1 MLEVS
6 KLEVSRLEAFK
17 MEVSKQEV
25 VTRLVVVV
33 STMLLGNRLL
43 LVGFMLDVI
52 SRLQEGFM
60 RPVATKGLVDT
71 MLLRVGQEEEV
82 VMVFRKVEKVRG
94 LSVATGQLGDRFM
107 VGEVL

>member
-1 MLEVS
+1 MLLAQILFLCVTDIQGFKFGDSESLDEFVMEQPMLEVS

-17 MEVSKQEV
+17 MEVFKQEV

-52 SRLQEGFM
+52 SRLQEG
-60 RPVATKGLVDT
+60 
-71 MLLRVGQEEEV
+71 
-82 VMVFRKVEKVRG
+82 
-94 LSVATGQLGDRFM
+94 
-107 VGEVL
+107 